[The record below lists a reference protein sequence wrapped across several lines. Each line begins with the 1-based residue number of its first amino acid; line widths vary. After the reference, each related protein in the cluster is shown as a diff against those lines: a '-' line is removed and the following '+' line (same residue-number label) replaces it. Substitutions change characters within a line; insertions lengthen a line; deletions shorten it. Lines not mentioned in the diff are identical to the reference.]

1 MVVDAVVRHWVTL
14 AIEDAE
20 KRGER
25 GKEGRHQAAL
35 FYADDGLVASS
46 DPR

>member
-1 MVVDAVVRHWVTL
+1 MVVDAVVIHWVTL

-20 KRGER
+20 KRGGK

-35 FYADDGLVASS
+35 FYTDDGMVMLS
-46 DPR
+46 DP